1 MSPSIIIMFF
11 LAAVYGYLNGQYGSA
26 SIVSTMISSRSIGPR
41 LALWLAAAGMFL
53 GPFVLGTAVATTISS
68 DFIRHDTIDETAVI
82 AALAGAIL
90 WCSLM
95 LWLKLP
101 ISISQALIGGLIG
114 AVAIGFGGQAIQ
126 VGGLI
131 KILIGLFLS
140 PLLGLVGGFFAVI
153 ISYALSANATP
164 HLNRWFQR
172 GQVLISF
179 FMALSFG
186 SNDGQ
191 KLMGIIVLGLVSAG
205 MTRSYVVP
213 LEVIIFSAVAL
224 GIGTAMGGWRLIH
237 TMGGKFYKI
246 RPIHGFGAQVAS
258 TAVIWGSGVMGW
270 PVSGSQVVTSAI
282 LGAGSA
288 DRIRKVR
295 WGIAQQILVGWLL
308 TIPASALVS
317 AVIYIVVKF
326 LSVRMV

>member
-1 MSPSIIIMFF
+1 MMIF

-53 GPFVLGTAVATTISS
+53 GPFVLGTAVANTISS
-68 DFIRHDTIDETAVI
+68 QFIRQDTLDS
-82 AALAGAIL
+82 AAIVATLTGAIL
-90 WCSLM
+90 WCSLT

-101 ISISQALIGGLIG
+101 VSISQSLIGGLIG
-114 AVAIGFGGQAIQ
+114 AAWAGFGRDVILGQ
-126 VGGLI
+126 GLA

-140 PLLGLVGGFFAVI
+140 PVLGLIAGYFAVLFA
-153 ISYALSANATP
+153 YALSASATP

-172 GQVLISF
+172 GQVLASF

-191 KLMGIIVLGLVSAG
+191 KLMGVIALGMVSGGLAG
-205 MTRSYVVP
+205 STDIP
-213 LEVIIFSAVAL
+213 LWVTVFSAVTL
-224 GIGTAMGGWRLIH
+224 GIGTLAGGWRLIH

-258 TAVIWGSGVMGW
+258 TAVIWGSGLMGW

-282 LGAGSA
+282 VGAGSA

-295 WGIAQQILVGWLL
+295 WGVVQQILIGWLL
-308 TIPASALVS
+308 TIPASAVVS
-317 AVIYIVVKF
+317 ALIYPVVKY
-326 LSVRMV
+326 LSTR

>member
-1 MSPSIIIMFF
+1 MTAPLVMVFI
-11 LAAVYGYLNGQYGSA
+11 LAAVYGYRNGQSGSA
-26 SIVSTMISSRSIGPR
+26 RIVSTMISSRSLGPR
-41 LALWLAAAGMFL
+41 RALWLAAVGMSL

-68 DFIRHDTIDETAVI
+68 DFIRRDTIDETAII
-82 AALAGAIL
+82 AALAGAIA
-90 WCSLM
+90 WCSLT

-101 ISISQALIGGLIG
+101 VSISQSLIGGLIG
-114 AVAIGFGGQAIQ
+114 AVWAGFGRDAILG
-126 VGGLI
+126 GGLV
-131 KILIGLFLS
+131 KILVGLFVS
-140 PLLGLVGGFFAVI
+140 PVLGLAVGYLAVVL
-153 ISYALSANATP
+153 SYAFSASATP

-172 GQVLISF
+172 GQVLASF

-191 KLMGIIVLGLVSAG
+191 KLMGVVVLGLVSARY
-205 MTRSYVVP
+205 TRSYTVP
-213 LEVIIFSAVAL
+213 LEVVAFCAAVVGL
-224 GIGTAMGGWRLIH
+224 GTVMGGWRLIH

-258 TAVIWGSGVMGW
+258 TLVIWGAGVLGW

-282 LGAGSA
+282 VGAGSA

-295 WGIAQQILVGWLL
+295 WGIVQQILVGWVL

-317 AVIYIVVKF
+317 AAFYALIQGFIP
-326 LSVRMV
+326 

>member
-1 MSPSIIIMFF
+1 MPAPIVIVFI

-41 LALWLAAAGMFL
+41 RALWLAAVGMSL

-68 DFIRHDTIDETAVI
+68 DFIRRDTIDETAII
-82 AALAGAIL
+82 AALAGAIV
-90 WCSLM
+90 WCGLT

-101 ISISQALIGGLIG
+101 VSISQSLIGGLIG
-114 AVAIGFGGQAIQ
+114 AVWAGFGRDAILS
-126 VGGLI
+126 GGLV
-131 KILIGLFLS
+131 KILVGLFVS
-140 PLLGLVGGFFAVI
+140 PVLGLAVGYTAVVL
-153 ISYALSANATP
+153 SYALSASATP

-172 GQVLISF
+172 GQVLASF

-191 KLMGIIVLGLVSAG
+191 KLMGIIVLGLVSARY
-205 MTRSYVVP
+205 THSYVVP
-213 LEVIIFSAVAL
+213 LEVVAFCAAVVGL
-224 GIGTAMGGWRLIH
+224 GTVMGGWRLIH

-258 TAVIWGSGVMGW
+258 TLVIWGAGVLGW

-282 LGAGSA
+282 VGAGSA

-295 WGIAQQILVGWLL
+295 WGIVQQILVGWVL
-308 TIPASALVS
+308 TIPASALVG
-317 AVIYIVVKF
+317 AAFYALLQGFIP
-326 LSVRMV
+326 

>member
-1 MSPSIIIMFF
+1 MSLPLIILFF

-41 LALWLAAAGMFL
+41 LALWLAAVGMFL
-53 GPFVLGTAVATTISS
+53 GPFVLGTAVANTISRQ
-68 DFIRHDTIDETAVI
+68 FIRHDTLDSAAII
-82 AALAGAIL
+82 ATLAGAIL
-90 WCSLM
+90 WCSLT

-101 ISISQALIGGLIG
+101 VSISQSLIGGLMG
-114 AVAIGFGGQAIQ
+114 AAWAGFGQDVILTE
-126 VGGLI
+126 GLV
-131 KILIGLFLS
+131 KVLIGLFLS
-140 PLLGLVGGFFAVI
+140 PLLGLVGGYVAVLL
-153 ISYALSANATP
+153 SYALSASATP

-172 GQVLISF
+172 GQVLASL

-191 KLMGIIVLGLVSAG
+191 KLMGIVALGLVSGGLAG
-205 MTRSYVVP
+205 STDIP
-213 LEVIIFSAVAL
+213 LWVTVFSAAAL
-224 GIGTAMGGWRLIH
+224 GVGTLMGGWRLIH

-258 TAVIWGSGVMGW
+258 TAVIWGSGLMGW

-282 LGAGSA
+282 VGAGSA

-295 WGIAQQILVGWLL
+295 WGVVQQILIGWVL
-308 TIPASALVS
+308 TIPASAIVS
-317 AVIYIVVKF
+317 ALLYPIVKY
-326 LSVRMV
+326 LATR